1 MDAEAYRTIMQTFPT
16 GITIVTAVDETGA
29 PRGLTTNALTSASLD
44 PPLLLVCVDLE
55 SRTLPAIRSSGAF
68 VVNFM
73 AAEAEDV
80 CRMFASKADEK
91 FSRVPYE
98 TSARNLPVLH
108 LHTLAWVECS
118 IERELHVGDH
128 VVFVGLVEDGAAA
141 TTRRSPLA
149 YFGRTYDRL
158 AGAGVDP
165 APDRALGVSSRRPL
179 RVNLGVDWRNSLDA
193 ATWCSSQF
201 P

>member
-1 MDAEAYRTIMQTFPT
+1 MRTFPT
-16 GITIVTAVDETGA
+16 GIAIVTAIDEDGT
-29 PRGLTTNALTSASLD
+29 PRGLTTNAVTSASLD
-44 PPLLLVCVDLE
+44 PPLLLMCVDRA

-73 AAEAEDV
+73 AAEAEDL
-80 CRMFASKADEK
+80 CRVFASKAEDK
-91 FSRVPYE
+91 FSRVEYE

-108 LHTLAWVECS
+108 LHTLGWVECS
-118 IERELHVGDH
+118 IESELDVGDH

-149 YFGRTYDRL
+149 YFGQTYDRL
-158 AGAGVDP
+158 AGAGVD
-165 APDRALGVSSRRPL
+165 AVLGRALGVGSRRPL
-179 RVNLGVDWRNSLDA
+179 PVNVVVDWRESLDA
-193 ATWCSSQF
+193 STWCSSQF

>member
-1 MDAEAYRTIMQTFPT
+1 MDTETYRAIMRTFPT
-16 GITIVTAVDETGA
+16 GITIVTAIDETGA
-29 PRGLTTNALTSASLD
+29 PRGLTTNAVTSASLD
-44 PPLLLVCVDLE
+44 PPLLLVCVDRE

-80 CRMFASKADEK
+80 CRLFASKADDK
-91 FSRVPYE
+91 FSRLSYE

-118 IERELHVGDH
+118 IETELELGDH
-128 VVFVGLVEDGAAA
+128 LVFVGLVEDGATA
-141 TTRRSPLA
+141 TTQRSPLA

-158 AGAGVDP
+158 AGAGVDAVP
-165 APDRALGVSSRRPL
+165 AGALRVPLRRPL
-179 RVNLGVDWRNSLDA
+179 PIVDWRDSLDG
-193 ATWCSSQF
+193 ATWSLSQF